1 MKKKLKILVMIGLFK
16 KAIVLSMLVLSSSL
30 IGQIDRSMPE
40 PGPAPEIE
48 FKEPFTTKLSNNL
61 TLMVVVNDKLPTA
74 SATLIIDNPP
84 ILEGDKSGVKDLVTS
99 NMGKGNKFQSKDEFI
114 EEKDFMGSFIS
125 YNSSGGSISSLS
137 RYFERTMTMFAQGA
151 LYPVFSDEE
160 FEKEK
165 TKLTEALKIDEKNA
179 ASIARRVENIVAF
192 KQGHPRSEYTT
203 EASVSSIGITDIE
216 NFYKNYFKPNN
227 AYLVVIGDVNL
238 EETISLSKELFENW
252 EYSTELENMFGEGS
266 VNDFVDPD
274 VSAKTTIHIVDV
286 PNSTNVEIS
295 FQNVIDRKTSD
306 TDYFSGTVA
315 NRVLG
320 AGPESRLFTVI
331 REEKGYAY
339 GAYSGLPTSSKSK
352 TKFVGR
358 TTVRSEVAD
367 SAIVEMH
374 NQLKI
379 MRDRPITDEE
389 LSNVKSGYFGE
400 FAMSIEN
407 PITIANQA
415 LSIRSENLPEDFYKT
430 FLSNLNKVSK
440 DDVIESSKKF
450 FLIDN
455 AQIVVTGK
463 INEIIDNLENIY
475 LDDDKIDVVY
485 HDEFGNITEK
495 PDYSVDENVSVESIV
510 TNYID
515 LIGGKDKLEKVESIE
530 IKGNAN
536 LNMQGQS
543 FVLEF
548 YSLKNNQNQS
558 LSTVTAGGMVVQ
570 KSVFN
575 KYQGYNEVN
584 GQRMPLTDSELEQA
598 IINSALF
605 SELNYDFSAI
615 ELIGTSNVDDQK
627 VYEIKITDNKTEYYS
642 IESGLKLKEVETTE
656 VEGNVISVETTIKEY
671 EEVDGIMIPSEI
683 NQITPGLPIPGGI
696 TINFNTIKLNV
707 KTSDSDFN

>member
-1 MKKKLKILVMIGLFK
+1 MKKNLKILVMIGLCK
-16 KAIVLSMLVLSSSL
+16 KLIVLSMLVLSSSL

-40 PGPAPEIE
+40 AGPAPEIE
-48 FKEPFTTKLSNNL
+48 FKEPYTTKLSNNL

-151 LYPVFSDEE
+151 LYPIFSDEE

-179 ASIARRVENIVAF
+179 ASIARRVENIVAY
-192 KQGHPRSEYTT
+192 KKDHPRSEFTT
-203 EASVSSIGITDIE
+203 EASVSNINITDIE
-216 NFYKNYFKPNN
+216 NFYKSYFKPNN

-238 EETISLSKELFENW
+238 EGTIALSKKLFEDW
-252 EYSTELENMFGEGS
+252 KYSNELDKMFGEGS
-266 VNDFVDPD
+266 INDFEEPE
-274 VSAKTTIHIVDV
+274 VSDKTTIHIVDV
-286 PNSTNVEIS
+286 PNATNVEIS
-295 FQNVIDRKTSD
+295 FQNIIDRKTSD
-306 TDYFSGTVA
+306 SDYFSGTVA

-320 AGPESRLFTVI
+320 AGPESRLFSVI
-331 REEKGYAY
+331 REEKGFAY
-339 GAYSGLPTSSKSK
+339 GAYSGLPTSSKTK
-352 TKFVGR
+352 TKFVAR
-358 TTVRSEVAD
+358 TTVRTEVAD

-374 NQLKI
+374 NQLRI
-379 MRDRPITDEE
+379 MRDNPITDEE

-430 FLSNLNKVSK
+430 FLSNLNTVSK
-440 DDVIESSKKF
+440 DDVMQSSKKF

-463 INEIIDNLENIY
+463 INDILDNLESIY
-475 LDDDKIDVVY
+475 LDENRIDVIY
-485 HDEFGNITEK
+485 YDAFGEVIEK
-495 PDYSVDENVSVESIV
+495 PDYSVDASVSVENII
-510 TNYID
+510 NKYID

-558 LSTVTAGGMVVQ
+558 LATVTAGGMVVQ
-570 KSVFN
+570 RSVFN

-584 GQRMPLTDSELEQA
+584 GQRIPLADAELEQA

-605 SELNYDFSAI
+605 SELNYDFSTI
-615 ELIGTSNVDDQK
+615 ELVGTAVVDDQK
-627 VYEIKITDNKTEYYS
+627 AYEIKITDNKTEYYS
-642 IESGLKLKEVETTE
+642 IESGLKIKEVEIQE
-656 VEGNVISVETTIKEY
+656 IEGNQLSIETTIKEY
-671 EEVDGIMIPSEI
+671 EEVEGILVPNEI
-683 NQITPGLPIPGGI
+683 NQVTPTLPIPGGI
-696 TINFNTIKLNV
+696 TIKFNNIKLNV

>member
-1 MKKKLKILVMIGLFK
+1 MIGLCK
-16 KAIVLSMLVLSSSL
+16 KLIVLSMLVLSSSL

-40 PGPAPEIE
+40 AGPAPEIE
-48 FKEPFTTKLSNNL
+48 FKEPYTTKLSNNL

-84 ILEGDKSGVKDLVTS
+84 ILEGDKSGVKGLVTS

-151 LYPVFSDEE
+151 LYPIFSDEE

-179 ASIARRVENIVAF
+179 ASIARRVENIVAY
-192 KQGHPRSEYTT
+192 KKDHPRSEYTT
-203 EASVSSIGITDIE
+203 EASVSNINITDIE
-216 NFYKNYFKPNN
+216 NFYKSYFKPNN

-238 EETISLSKELFENW
+238 EGTIALSKKLFEDW
-252 EYSTELENMFGEGS
+252 KYSNELDKMFGKGS
-266 VNDFVDPD
+266 INDFEEPE
-274 VSAKTTIHIVDV
+274 VSDKTTIHIVDV
-286 PNSTNVEIS
+286 PNATNVEIS
-295 FQNVIDRKTSD
+295 FQNIIDRKTSD
-306 TDYFSGTVA
+306 SDYFSGTVA

-320 AGPESRLFTVI
+320 AGPESRLFSVI
-331 REEKGYAY
+331 REEKGFAY
-339 GAYSGLPTSSKSK
+339 GAYSGLPTSSKTK
-352 TKFVGR
+352 TKFVAR
-358 TTVRSEVAD
+358 TTVRTEVAD

-374 NQLKI
+374 NQLRI
-379 MRDRPITDEE
+379 MRDNPITDEE

-430 FLSNLNKVSK
+430 FLSNLNTVSK
-440 DDVIESSKKF
+440 DDVMQSSKKF

-463 INEIIDNLENIY
+463 INDILDNLESIY
-475 LDDDKIDVVY
+475 LDENKIDVIY
-485 HDEFGNITEK
+485 YDAFGKVIEK
-495 PDYSVDENVSVESIV
+495 PDYSVDASVSVENII
-510 TNYID
+510 NKYID
-515 LIGGKDKLEKVESIE
+515 LIGGKDKLEKIESIE

-558 LSTVTAGGMVVQ
+558 LATVTAGGMVVQ
-570 KSVFN
+570 RNVFN

-584 GQRMPLTDSELEQA
+584 GQRIPLADAELEQA

-605 SELNYDFSAI
+605 SELNYDFSTI
-615 ELIGTSNVDDQK
+615 ELVGTAVVDDQK
-627 VYEIKITDNKTEYYS
+627 AYEIKITDNKTEYYS
-642 IESGLKLKEVETTE
+642 IESGLKIKEVEIQE
-656 VEGNVISVETTIKEY
+656 IEGNQLSIETTIKEY
-671 EEVDGIMIPSEI
+671 EEVEGILIPKEI
-683 NQITPGLPIPGGI
+683 NQVTPTLPIPGGI
-696 TINFNTIKLNV
+696 TIKFNNIKLNV

>member
-1 MKKKLKILVMIGLFK
+1 MKKNLKILVMIGLCK
-16 KAIVLSMLVLSSSL
+16 KVIVLSMLVFSSSL

-40 PGPAPEIE
+40 AGPAPEIE
-48 FKEPFTTKLSNNL
+48 FKEPYTTKLSNNL

-84 ILEGDKSGVKDLVTS
+84 ILEGDKSGVKNLVTS

-125 YNSSGGSISSLS
+125 YNSGGGSISSLS

-160 FEKEK
+160 FKKEK

-179 ASIARRVENIVAF
+179 ASIARRVENIVAY
-192 KQGHPRSEYTT
+192 KKDHPRSEYTT
-203 EASVSSIGITDIE
+203 EASVSSINISDIE
-216 NFYKNYFKPNN
+216 NYYKSYFKPNN

-238 EETISLSKELFENW
+238 EGTITLTKKLFEDW
-252 EYSTELENMFGEGS
+252 KYSNELDKKFGQGS
-266 VNDFVDPD
+266 INDFVDPEI
-274 VSAKTTIHIVDV
+274 SEKTTIHVVDV
-286 PNSTNVEIS
+286 PNSANVEIS
-295 FQNVIDRKTSD
+295 FQNIIDRKTSD
-306 TDYFSGTVA
+306 ADYFSGTVA

-320 AGPESRLFTVI
+320 AGPESRLFSVI

-352 TKFVGR
+352 TKFQAR
-358 TTVRSEVAD
+358 TTVRTEVAD
-367 SAIVEMH
+367 SSIVEMH

-379 MRDRPITDEE
+379 MRDNPITDEE

-415 LSIRSENLPEDFYKT
+415 LSIRSENLPADFYKT

-440 DDVIESSKKF
+440 DDVIDSSKKF
-450 FLIDN
+450 FLINN

-463 INEIIDNLENIY
+463 VSGILENLENIY
-475 LDDDKIDVVY
+475 LDGEKVDIVY
-485 HDEFGNITEK
+485 HDAYGNIIDK
-495 PDYSVDENVSVESIV
+495 PDYSVDSSVSVESIIN
-510 TNYID
+510 NYLD

-530 IKGNAN
+530 VKGNAN
-536 LNMQGQS
+536 INMQGQS

-558 LSTVTAGGMVVQ
+558 LATVTAGGMVVQ
-570 KSVFN
+570 KNVFN

-584 GQRMPLTDSELEQA
+584 GQKMPLTDAELEQA

-605 SELNYDFSAI
+605 SELNYDYSSL
-615 ELIGTSNVDDQK
+615 ELIGTSIVNEEK
-627 VYEIKITDNKTEYYS
+627 AYEIKITDNKTEYYS
-642 IESGLKLKEVETTE
+642 IESGLKVKEVETSE
-656 VEGNVISVETTIKEY
+656 VQGNLITGEVFYKQY
-671 EEVDGIMIPSEI
+671 EEVDGILMPSEI
-683 NQITPGLPIPGGI
+683 NQVSASIPVPGGL
-696 TINFNTIKLNV
+696 TFKTSLIKLNV